1 MLTSAAASM
10 PLSLLDRLR
19 DDAATHSRLYSQSEL
34 RRQVLRDL
42 QSLLNSNHYASS
54 GDLRDYQHVQRSVLN
69 FGVPTLAGRHLS
81 AMTLQ
86 AIQQELTA
94 AIRCFEPRI
103 LSQGLQVRCLTTGNI
118 ASCHNLLS
126 IEIQGQLHWAPSP
139 LPFLFHSQ
147 LDLEN
152 GHLELKEAG

>member
-1 MLTSAAASM
+1 MLM
-10 PLSLLDRLR
+10 PFSLLDRLR
-19 DDAATHSRLYSQSEL
+19 DDAPAQSRQLSQSEL

-54 GDLRDYQHVQRSVLN
+54 GDLQSYAHVQRSVLN
-69 FGVPTLAGRHLS
+69 FGVPVLAGRHLS

-86 AIQQELTA
+86 AIQQELIT

-103 LSQGLQVRCLTTGNI
+103 LPQGLQVRCLTTG
-118 ASCHNLLS
+118 ASHHSLLS

-152 GHLELKEAG
+152 GHVELKEAGW